1 MRRGITLLA
10 GAIGLS
16 ALGDFLA
23 VVPLA
28 LLLEHETGS
37 GFAVAG
43 LFVAMW
49 SPSIVLAGPAGLL
62 VDRVDPRRVLV
73 VASLAQ
79 AALAVALAFVGS
91 TGPLLALAA
100 LLGAANAVAQPAEFA
115 LLPRV
120 AGEDELAR
128 ANGRMEAARYAGFTL
143 GPAVGALLA
152 AGGGTR
158 VALLVDAATFAVIA
172 VAAALLRPRAPARE
186 ARDGAGRAREGVAF
200 LRRDDVL
207 RGVLPVAI
215 AALLVMTAVAT
226 AEVFYAKDVLGAG
239 DLGYGAMMTAWMA
252 GMVVG
257 ATAVAARIP
266 TGAAASA
273 ALLAIAVQGLG
284 IALPAAYAALAFALA
299 AFAAGGIAHGA
310 KNVLIRTLIH
320 RRTPEH
326 LHGRAF
332 AAYGAARNAAE
343 LSALAIGGTLVA
355 VAGPRLTMAVAGGA
369 PALLALAALARRHLH
384 LPAAGEGRERR
395 VAAVGASAAGE
406 GRERRVAAVGASA
419 AERRDRSGAG
429 VGARTAAG
437 ERRGAVSPSPR
448 APAPGA
454 APPPTPAPAAA
465 PARPAPRRG
474 PSSPPIGAPAP
485 AGARAGGAP
494 P

>member
-395 VAAVGASAAGE
+395 VAAVGASAA
-406 GRERRVAAVGASA
+406 
-419 AERRDRSGAG
+419 ERRDRSGAG